1 MCIYHCINAW
11 FIRWNCVICVTLRFS
26 NFSVQLNPKWN
37 KKHSHTHTNV
47 RHTFSYFSMRF
58 ILAVL
63 IKRTN
68 SHPPYKYHLCTNICV
83 CRNLSDIVSS
93 VFLQFYT
100 GGRWERAWVCVCV
113 CTNASQ
119 TNFRVKQTNRTD
131 IFMSRQGKSRF
142 CLPYECSWQF
152 SCVTWIALRRKWD
165 ILRHIA
171 ITYVNVNAFFL
182 AVWLQQTQAKTLYS

>member
-47 RHTFSYFSMRF
+47 RHTFSFLSMRF

-113 CTNASQ
+113 CVRMPARPTFVLNKLIEPIFLCLDKVNPDFVCHMNAVG
-119 TNFRVKQTNRTD
+119 NFPASLGLHFEGNE
-131 IFMSRQGKSRF
+131 IF
-142 CLPYECSWQF
+142 
-152 SCVTWIALRRKWD
+152 WD
-165 ILRHIA
+165 ISQSHM
-171 ITYVNVNAFFL
+171 
-182 AVWLQQTQAKTLYS
+182 WM